1 MEPISTALAGIA
13 LVKGAT
19 DAIKSCINTCND
31 ISEIA
36 GYIDNLFEGQAQV
49 NKERNKKSGVG
60 AMDGI
65 GGVATEMIDAKL
77 AQEKLYE
84 VSMLVDLRFG
94 SGTWRSIVEE
104 RARRIQ
110 AQKER
115 AKQEALEKAAQRK
128 EIFDGLSMLF
138 YLVMGVLVVGL
149 IVLVAFKASAS
160 IPKMTTCRLAH
171 TEVISKKEI
180 LCFYQGANN
189 TQESHTTELHVG
201 CARSYQCEYNPRP
214 SGYSLKG
221 TLDSIKDALK

>member
-19 DAIKSCINTCND
+19 DAIKSAIGTAND

-36 GYIDNLFEGQAQV
+36 GYIDNLFDGQAQV
-49 NKERNKKSGVG
+49 NRERNKRSGVG

-65 GGVATEMIDAKL
+65 GGVASEMIDAKL
-77 AQEKLYE
+77 AQEKMYE

-94 SGTWRSIVEE
+94 NGTWKSIVEE

-115 AKQEALEKAAQRK
+115 ARQAALEKAAQRK
-128 EIFDGLSMLF
+128 EIFDGLTMLF
-138 YLVMGVLVVGL
+138 YLIMGVLFVGL

-160 IPKMTTCRLAH
+160 NPKMTTCRLAH
-171 TEVISKKEI
+171 TEVISKDEVI
-180 LCFYQGANN
+180 CFYQGANN
-189 TQESHTTELHVG
+189 TQEQHTSSLHIG
-201 CARSYQCEYNPRP
+201 CSRSYQCEYNPRP

>member
-19 DAIKSCINTCND
+19 DAIKSAIGTAND
-31 ISEIA
+31 ISDIA
-36 GYIDNLFEGQAQV
+36 AYIDQLFIGTDQCQR
-49 NKERNKKSGVG
+49 ERNKKSGVS

-77 AQEKLYE
+77 AQEKMYE

-94 SGTWRSIVEE
+94 SGTWKSIVEE

-115 AKQEALEKAAQRK
+115 ARQEAIQKAAQRK
-128 EIFDGLSMLF
+128 EIFDGLTYLF
-138 YLVMGVLVVGL
+138 YLIMGVVAFGL
-149 IVLVAFKASAS
+149 IALIAFKAYAS
-160 IPKMTTCRLAH
+160 NPKMTTCRLAAMEKLSN
-171 TEVISKKEI
+171 TEI

-189 TQESHTTELHVG
+189 TQETHTSSLHLG
-201 CARSYQCEYNPRP
+201 CQRQYKCMYNPKP
-214 SGYSLKG
+214 KGLSLKD
-221 TLDSIKDALK
+221 TLKSIRDAMN

>member
-19 DAIKSCINTCND
+19 DAIKAAIGTAND

-36 GYIDNLFEGQAQV
+36 GYIDNLFDGQAQV
-49 NKERNKKSGVG
+49 NRERNKRSGVG

-65 GGVATEMIDAKL
+65 GGVASEMIDAKL
-77 AQEKLYE
+77 AQEKMYE

-94 SGTWRSIVEE
+94 NGTWKSIVEE
-104 RARRIQ
+104 RAIRIQ

-115 AKQEALEKAAQRK
+115 ARQAALEKAAQRK
-128 EIFDGLSMLF
+128 EIFDGLTMLF
-138 YLVMGVLVVGL
+138 YLIMGVLFVGL

-160 IPKMTTCRLAH
+160 NPKMTTCRLAH
-171 TEVISKKEI
+171 TEVISKDEVI
-180 LCFYQGANN
+180 CFYQGANN
-189 TQESHTTELHVG
+189 TQEQHTSSLYIG
-201 CARSYQCEYNPRP
+201 CSRSYQCEYNPRP

>member
-36 GYIDNLFEGQAQV
+36 GYIDNLFEGQSQV
-49 NKERNKKSGVG
+49 NKERNKKSGVS

-65 GGVATEMIDAKL
+65 GGVASEMIDAKL

-110 AQKER
+110 AQKDR
-115 AKQEALEKAAQRK
+115 ARQQAIDKAAQRK
-128 EIFDGLSMLF
+128 EIVDGFTYLF
-138 YLVMGVLVVGL
+138 YMVMGV
-149 IVLVAFKASAS
+149 VAFMLIAFIGFKAYAS

-171 TEVISKKEI
+171 TEVISKSEVI
-180 LCFYQGANN
+180 CFYRGANN
-189 TQESHTTELHVG
+189 TQEQHTSALYIG
-201 CARSYQCEYNPRP
+201 CARSYECEYNPKP
-214 SGYSLKG
+214 KGYSLKD
-221 TLDSIKDALK
+221 TLESIKDALK

>member
-115 AKQEALEKAAQRK
+115 AKQQALEKAAQRK

-138 YLVMGVLVVGL
+138 YLIMGVLVVGL

>member
-19 DAIKSCINTCND
+19 DAIKAAIGTCND

-36 GYIDNLFEGQAQV
+36 GYIDNLFEGQSQV

-65 GGVATEMIDAKL
+65 GGVASEMIDAKL

-115 AKQEALEKAAQRK
+115 AKQQALEKAAQRK
-128 EIFDGLSMLF
+128 EIFDGLTMLF
-138 YLVMGVLVVGL
+138 YLIMGVLFVGL

-171 TEVISKKEI
+171 TEVISKKEVI
-180 LCFYQGANN
+180 CFYQGANN
-189 TQESHTTELHVG
+189 TQEQHTSAMHVG
-201 CARSYQCEYNPRP
+201 CVRTYRCEYNPKP
-214 SGYSLKG
+214 QGYSLKG

>member
-65 GGVATEMIDAKL
+65 GGVASEMIDAKL
-77 AQEKLYE
+77 ASEKLYE

-115 AKQEALEKAAQRK
+115 AKQQALEKAAQRK

-138 YLVMGVLVVGL
+138 YLIMGVLVVGL
-149 IVLVAFKASAS
+149 IVVVAFKASAS

>member
-138 YLVMGVLVVGL
+138 YLIMGVLVVGL

-160 IPKMTTCRLAH
+160 IPKMTTCRLAY

>member
-65 GGVATEMIDAKL
+65 GGVASEMIDAKL

-115 AKQEALEKAAQRK
+115 AKQAAIEKAAQRK

-149 IVLVAFKASAS
+149 IALVAFKASAS

>member
-19 DAIKSCINTCND
+19 DAIKAAIGTAND

-49 NKERNKKSGVG
+49 NRERNKKSGVG

-65 GGVATEMIDAKL
+65 GSVASEMIDAKL

-94 SGTWRSIVEE
+94 SGTWKSIVEE

-115 AKQEALEKAAQRK
+115 VKQAAIEKAANRK
-128 EIFDGLSMLF
+128 EIVDSLFMLF
-138 YLVMGVLVVGL
+138 YVLCGV
-149 IVLVAFKASAS
+149 VAFLIIAFVALQAYAAD
-160 IPKMTTCRLAH
+160 PKMTTCRLAAMEKLSA
-171 TEVISKKEI
+171 TEV
-180 LCFYQGANN
+180 LCFYKGANN
-189 TQESHTTELHVG
+189 TQESHKSELYLG
-201 CARSYQCEYNPRP
+201 CMRQYACEYNPMP
-214 SGYSLKG
+214 KGMSLKD
-221 TLDSIKDALK
+221 TLDSIKKAME

>member
-19 DAIKSCINTCND
+19 DAIKAAIGTAND

-49 NKERNKKSGVG
+49 NRERNKKSGVG

-65 GGVATEMIDAKL
+65 GSVASEMIDAKL

-94 SGTWRSIVEE
+94 SGTWKSIVEE

-115 AKQEALEKAAQRK
+115 VKQAAIEKAAQRK

-138 YLVMGVLVVGL
+138 YLIMGVVAFGL
-149 IVLVAFKASAS
+149 IALVAFKAYAS
-160 IPKMTTCRLAH
+160 DPKMTTCRLAAMEKLSN
-171 TEVISKKEI
+171 TQIM
-180 LCFYQGANN
+180 CFYQGANN
-189 TQESHTTELHVG
+189 TQESHTTELYLG
-201 CARSYQCEYNPRP
+201 CQRQYACKYNPNP
-214 SGYSLKG
+214 SGASLKE
-221 TLDSIKDALK
+221 TMESIKGALD

>member
-65 GGVATEMIDAKL
+65 GGVASEMIDAKL
-77 AQEKLYE
+77 ASEKLYE

-115 AKQEALEKAAQRK
+115 AKQQALEQAAQRK

-149 IVLVAFKASAS
+149 IALVAFKASAS

>member
-49 NKERNKKSGVG
+49 NRERNKKSGVG

-65 GGVATEMIDAKL
+65 GGVASEMIDAKL

-138 YLVMGVLVVGL
+138 YLIMGVLVVGL
-149 IVLVAFKASAS
+149 IALVAFKASAS

>member
-84 VSMLVDLRFG
+84 VSVMVDLRFG
-94 SGTWRSIVEE
+94 SGTWKSIIEE

-115 AKQEALEKAAQRK
+115 AKQQAIEKAANRK
-128 EIFDGLSMLF
+128 EIVDSLFMLL
-138 YLVMGVLVVGL
+138 YVVMGVIVVL
-149 IVLVAFKASAS
+149 IIIFVAFNVYASV
-160 IPKMTTCRLAH
+160 PKMTTCRLAAMEKIS
-171 TEVISKKEI
+171 TKEV
-180 LCFYQGANN
+180 LCFYKGANN
-189 TQESHTTELHVG
+189 TQESHTSEIYIG
-201 CARSYQCEYNPRP
+201 CVSQYSCEYNPLP
-214 SGYSLKG
+214 KGMSLKA
-221 TLDSIKDALK
+221 TLESIKEALQ

>member
-115 AKQEALEKAAQRK
+115 AKQQALEQAAQRK

-138 YLVMGVLVVGL
+138 YLIIGVLVVGL

>member
-36 GYIDNLFEGQAQV
+36 GYIDNLFEGQAQC
-49 NKERNKKSGVG
+49 NRERNKKSNFSS
-60 AMDGI
+60 MDGI
-65 GGVATEMIDAKL
+65 GSVASEMIDAKL

-94 SGTWRSIVEE
+94 NGTWKGIVEE

-115 AKQEALEKAAQRK
+115 ARQAAIEKAAQRK
-128 EIFDGLSMLF
+128 EIFDGLTMLF
-138 YLVMGVLVVGL
+138 YLIMGVVAFGL
-149 IVLVAFKASAS
+149 IAVVAIKAYAAD
-160 IPKMTTCRLAH
+160 PKMTTCRLAAMEKLSN
-171 TEVISKKEI
+171 TEV

-189 TQESHTTELHVG
+189 TEESHTSEVYLG
-201 CARSYQCEYNPRP
+201 CQRQYKCKYNPKP
-214 SGYSLKG
+214 KGMSLKD
-221 TLDSIKDALK
+221 TMQSIRDAMK

>member
-115 AKQEALEKAAQRK
+115 AKQQALEKAAQRK

-138 YLVMGVLVVGL
+138 YLIMGVLVVGL
-149 IVLVAFKASAS
+149 IALVAFKASAS

-171 TEVISKKEI
+171 TEVISKKEVI
-180 LCFYQGANN
+180 CFYQGANN
-189 TQESHTTELHVG
+189 TQESHTSAMHVG
-201 CARSYQCEYNPRP
+201 CVRTYRCEYNPKP
-214 SGYSLKG
+214 QGYSLKG